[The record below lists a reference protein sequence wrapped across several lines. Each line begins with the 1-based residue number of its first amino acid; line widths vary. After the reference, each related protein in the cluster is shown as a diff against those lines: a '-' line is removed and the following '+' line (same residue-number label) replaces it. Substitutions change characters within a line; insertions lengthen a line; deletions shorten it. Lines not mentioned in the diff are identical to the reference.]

1 MRIIRLK
8 IQSYGN
14 LRDFEFY
21 PDQNKDKQTTVVL
34 GRNGAGKS
42 NLIEVVVE
50 IFRDLEDKKASSF
63 SYEIDYEIR
72 GKKVQIFN
80 NPANSPKQVFFI
92 DDMKLA
98 KKADFTESLDLYLP
112 KYVFSYYSGWNQRL
126 EKLFEK
132 PTNKL
137 YQAWKGG
144 SKSDNIPLRRLFYCR
159 KDYSQLVL
167 LAFFLMDEN
176 PKVKDFLREFLN
188 IESFESALF
197 VLHRPFWSSK
207 GKPSKSEIEN
217 GDSLF
222 WYAKGAFLNF
232 TDRLWRHCLAPIRN
246 EEQITKDFRDR
257 KEDHERLY
265 LYIKDSKTLKEMK
278 YPGEDETHFF
288 AHLEGLYL
296 CDLLDQV
303 RVTVNH
309 TKAGLIR
316 FDQLSEGEQQLL
328 TVLGLLNFTK
338 GEESLFL
345 LDEPDTHLNPSWTYE
360 YLNLLESQV
369 VDTSSQ
375 MIIASHNPLMIGG
388 LKKDQV
394 RLLRREE
401 TESGY
406 KTIADKPDED
416 PIGMGVD
423 GLLQSEIFGL
433 RSVLPPE
440 VVDKLTARYKLLGIK
455 NKTKKMANELAELTK
470 ELDSLGVATSF
481 PHPYFDHFSSALAKH
496 SKFHKN
502 QFSADELDDLEAF
515 TASLIEDAA
524 DKHYEEGTE

>member
-8 IQSYGN
+8 VLSYGN
-14 LRDFEFY
+14 LRNFEFF
-21 PDQNKDKQTTVVL
+21 PEQDKEKQTTVVL

-42 NLIEVVVE
+42 NLIEVIVE
-50 IFRDLEDKKASSF
+50 IFRDLEDKKVSAF

-72 GKKVQIFN
+72 GLKVQISN
-80 NPANSPKQVFFI
+80 CLQSKPKQKFFI
-92 DDMKLA
+92 DGIKLS
-98 KKADFTESLDLYLP
+98 KQADFNEKLDVYLP

-126 EKLFEK
+126 ERLFEK

-167 LAFFLMDEN
+167 LAFFLMDDN
-176 PKVKDFLREFLN
+176 HKVKEFLRDFLN

-197 VLHRPFWSSK
+197 VLHRPFWSK
-207 GKPSKSEIEN
+207 GKPTKSEIEN

-246 EEQITKDFRDR
+246 EEQVTQDFRDR

-303 RVTVNH
+303 RVTVKH
-309 TKAGLIR
+309 TKAGFIR

-369 VDTSSQ
+369 VDSSSQ
-375 MIIASHNPLMIGG
+375 MLIASHNPLMIGG
-388 LKKDQV
+388 LKKEQV
-394 RLLRREE
+394 RLLRRVENE
-401 TESGY
+401 NSY
-406 KTIADKPDED
+406 KTIAEKPDED

-433 RSVLPPE
+433 RSVLPPQ

-455 NKTKKMANELAELTK
+455 NKTKKMAAELAELTQ

-496 SKFHKN
+496 SKFQQN
-502 QFSADELDDLEAF
+502 QFSADELDELEAF

-524 DKHYEEGTE
+524 DNHYEKGEE

>member
-8 IQSYGN
+8 VLSYGN
-14 LRDFEFY
+14 LQDFEFI
-21 PDQNKDKQTTVVL
+21 PEANEVKNTTVVL

-42 NLIEVVVE
+42 NLIEVIVE
-50 IFRDLEDKKASSF
+50 VFRDLEDKKPSDF
-63 SYEIDYEIR
+63 YYEIEYEIR
-72 GKKVQIFN
+72 GIKVQVFN
-80 NPANSPKQVFFI
+80 NPDSSPKQKFFI
-92 DDMKLA
+92 DDIKLA
-98 KKADFTESLDLYLP
+98 KKGDFNNGLDTYLP

-126 EKLFEK
+126 ERLFEK
-132 PTNKL
+132 PTNRL
-137 YQAWKGG
+137 YQAWKSG
-144 SKSDNIPLRRLFYCR
+144 SKSDNIPLRRMFYCR

-167 LAFFLMDEN
+167 LAFFLMDDDQ
-176 PKVKDFLREFLN
+176 KIKDFLYKFLN
-188 IESFESALF
+188 IENFESALF
-197 VLHRPFWSSK
+197 VLHRPFWSNKSK
-207 GKPSKSEIEN
+207 IANSDLEN

-246 EEQITKDFRDR
+246 EEQVTKDFRDR

-265 LYIKDSKTLKEMK
+265 LYIKDIKTLKEMK

-303 RVTVNH
+303 RVTVKH
-309 TKAGLIR
+309 TKAGFIR
-316 FDQLSEGEQQLL
+316 FEQLSEGEQQLL

-369 VDTSSQ
+369 EDTSSQ

-388 LKKDQV
+388 LKKEQV
-394 RLLRREE
+394 RLLRRKESK
-401 TESGY
+401 SGY
-406 KTIADKPDED
+406 KTVAEKPEED

-423 GLLQSEIFGL
+423 GLLQSEVFGL
-433 RSVLPPE
+433 RSVLPPKI
-440 VVDKLTARYKLLGIK
+440 VQKLTNRYKLLGIK
-455 NKTKKMANELAELTK
+455 NKTKKMEDDLRELTK

-481 PHPYFDHFSSALAKH
+481 PHPYFDYFSSALAKH
-496 SKFHKN
+496 TKFQQN
-502 QFSADELDDLEAF
+502 QFSMDELDDLEAF
-515 TASLIEDAA
+515 TAKLISEAA
-524 DKHYEEGTE
+524 DEHYSKGK

>member
-8 IQSYGN
+8 VHSYGN
-14 LRDFEFY
+14 LQDFEFF
-21 PDQNKDKQTTVVL
+21 PETDKEKQTTVVL

-42 NLIEVVVE
+42 NLIEVIVE
-50 IFRDLEDKKASSF
+50 IFRDLEEGQVSNF
-63 SYEIDYEIR
+63 SYELDYEIR
-72 GKKVQIFN
+72 GLKVQIIN
-80 NPANSPKQVFFI
+80 NPDGSPKQLFFI
-92 DDMKLA
+92 DGSKLT
-98 KKADFTESLDLYLP
+98 KKTFSENLELYLP

-137 YQAWKGG
+137 YQAWKAG

-167 LAFFLMDEN
+167 LAFFLMDDN
-176 PKVKDFLREFLN
+176 QKVRDFLREFLN

-207 GKPSKSEIEN
+207 GKPTKSEIDN

-246 EEQITKDFRDR
+246 EEVITKDFRDR

-265 LYIKDSKTLKEMK
+265 LYIKDSETLKEMK

-303 RVTVNH
+303 RVTVKH

-388 LKKDQV
+388 LKKEQV

-401 TESGY
+401 NENGY
-406 KTIADKPDED
+406 KTVAEKPDED

-433 RSVLPPE
+433 RSVLPPQ
-440 VVDKLTARYKLLGIK
+440 VVEKLTTRYKLLGIK
-455 NKTKKMANELAELTK
+455 NKTKKMAVELEKLTQ

-496 SKFHKN
+496 TKFQQN

-524 DKHYEEGTE
+524 DAHFKEGDE